1 MIDFMQWGTVLGFQP
16 RLGRRPELKAGS
28 LRLVAI
34 TPEML
39 LAEQAGDGAMLGTLL
54 RARLTKE
61 WPPVDWEPHVHKMI
75 QKQYD
80 EWPASFGWHRYVAL
94 DGGFGRL
101 RTLVGAIGGFPR
113 SNGDVE
119 IGYST
124 LPAFQRR
131 GYATAAARTLVEWLL
146 TQDGVQSV
154 SAQAYL
160 HVPESIKVMQR
171 CGMSHLGE
179 GDDPGTVRYGKARL
193 LDRSC
198 G

>member
-1 MIDFMQWGTVLGFQP
+1 MIDFMQWGAVLGLQARP
-16 RLGRRPELKAGS
+16 GRMADLKAGG

-39 LAEQAGDGAMLGTLL
+39 LAEQENDAVRLGSLL
-54 RARLTKE
+54 RARLTEE
-61 WPPVDWEPHVHKMI
+61 WPPVDWEPHLHRMI

-80 EWPASFGWHRYVAL
+80 ELPESFGWHRYVVL
-94 DGGFGRL
+94 DGGLGRP

-113 SNGDVE
+113 AYGDVE

-131 GYATAAARTLVEWLL
+131 GYASAAARTLVDWLL
-146 TQDGVQSV
+146 TQEGVRSV

-160 HVPESIKVMQR
+160 NVTESIKVMQR
-171 CGMSHLGE
+171 CGMSYAGQ
-179 GDDPGTVRYGKARL
+179 GDEAGTVRYRRAA
-193 LDRSC
+193 SVN
-198 G
+198 

>member
-1 MIDFMQWGTVLGFQP
+1 MIDFMQWGAVLGLQARP
-16 RLGRRPELKAGS
+16 GRMADLKAGG

-39 LAEQAGDGAMLGTLL
+39 LAEQENDAARLGSLL
-54 RARLTKE
+54 RARLTEE
-61 WPPVDWEPHVHKMI
+61 WPPVDWEPHLHRMI

-80 EWPASFGWHRYVAL
+80 ELPESFGWHRYVVL
-94 DGGFGRL
+94 DGGLGRP

-113 SNGDVE
+113 AYGDVE

-131 GYATAAARTLVEWLL
+131 GYASAAARTLVDWLL
-146 TQDGVQSV
+146 TQEGVRSV

-160 HVPESIKVMQR
+160 NVTESIKVMQR
-171 CGMSHLGE
+171 CGMSYAGQ
-179 GDDPGTVRYGKARL
+179 GDEAGTVRYRRAA
-193 LDRSC
+193 SVN
-198 G
+198 